1 VTSRVSRK
9 ILPSEAEI
17 VQRIF
22 LEYVDGYKTYTI
34 ATRLNA
40 EGIPSKTGGKWHPRT
55 IGRMLSNRA
64 YIGETV
70 YGKERSRKVKDQP
83 KRVRQLTDPS
93 EWINVE
99 GYTPAIVSTD
109 LFKKVQ
115 KKLSEP
121 IPRGR
126 STRTYVLTGHIKCGY
141 CGTGAVGS
149 HYRKRTGSPG
159 VYSYYICRG
168 TIPTSVRPR
177 VCMEGRRVRSDL
189 LEPSV
194 FGHLKHF
201 LSDPVTA
208 LQLMATANGS
218 DETSRLDREI
228 TRLRKVI
235 SNNSNQIERNLQL
248 YTFGEVDEAWIKEH
262 NRPLRQRSE
271 DAQKELETVLSQ
283 RESTGNIEEMREDLQ
298 EVCTLISEKLDSA
311 DDQQKKLIL
320 DALQVEV
327 TVTGQKVNLGLE
339 LGVAPEVSRLTT
351 TGRTSACMFTRDQN
365 VPAAPFRISI
375 LLKANSHR
383 EIN

>member
-1 VTSRVSRK
+1 
-9 ILPSEAEI
+9 
-17 VQRIF
+17 
-22 LEYVDGYKTYTI
+22 
-34 ATRLNA
+34 
-40 EGIPSKTGGKWHPRT
+40 
-55 IGRMLSNRA
+55 
-64 YIGETV
+64 
-70 YGKERSRKVKDQP
+70 
-83 KRVRQLTDPS
+83 
-93 EWINVE
+93 
-99 GYTPAIVSTD
+99 
-109 LFKKVQ
+109 
-115 KKLSEP
+115 
-121 IPRGR
+121 
-126 STRTYVLTGHIKCGY
+126 
-141 CGTGAVGS
+141 
-149 HYRKRTGSPG
+149 
-159 VYSYYICRG
+159 
-168 TIPTSVRPR
+168 
-177 VCMEGRRVRSDL
+177 MEGRRVRSDL